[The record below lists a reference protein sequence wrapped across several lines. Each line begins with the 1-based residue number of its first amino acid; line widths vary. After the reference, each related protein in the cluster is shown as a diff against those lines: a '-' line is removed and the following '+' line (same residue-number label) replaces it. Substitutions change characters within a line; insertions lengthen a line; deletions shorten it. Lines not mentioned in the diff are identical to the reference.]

1 MKRKQDKLKAIRMG
15 NNFDA
20 SKKFNVTIP
29 IPFGFDVRDKK
40 KKESIR

>member
-1 MKRKQDKLKAIRMG
+1 MA

-20 SKKFNVTIP
+20 NKKFNVTIP
-29 IPFGFDVRDKK
+29 IPFGFDSRDKK